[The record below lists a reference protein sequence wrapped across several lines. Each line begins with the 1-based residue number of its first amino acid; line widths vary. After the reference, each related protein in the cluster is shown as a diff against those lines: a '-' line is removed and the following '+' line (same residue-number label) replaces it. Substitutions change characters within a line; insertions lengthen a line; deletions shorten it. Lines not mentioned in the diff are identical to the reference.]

1 MEKVRNP
8 KSAVRNNVTAIIMA
22 AGKGTRMKS
31 ERSKVLHDVAGKP
44 MLGYVI
50 DACQKAGVKDIV
62 LISGANYPEIREFT
76 RITYPNGGIK
86 IVIQKKQLGT
96 AHAISTALKAKIKY
110 EEIILILSGDVP
122 LIEPDTIRNAI
133 NEFTIEKPGGII
145 LTSKVDNPFGYG
157 RIVRDAH
164 GFIESIVE
172 QKDATPEQQEI
183 DHINGGVY
191 IFNREYLKKYIS
203 RIKMNPLKKEYY
215 LTDIAGI
222 MAENGIK
229 IRPLTVAYAEV
240 AGINDRVQLMEAGK
254 MKNKKTLERFAK
266 NGITIV
272 DFDTVFID
280 ENVSIGADTVIQP
293 FTVIRGS
300 SRIGKGCN
308 IGPFAHIRPGT
319 VIGDNCRVGNY
330 VEIKKSTLGNN
341 TFVSHL
347 SYIGDAELGS
357 NVNIGAGTITCNYD
371 GFKKHK
377 TIIGDNV
384 FVGSDTKFVAP
395 VKVGRGAI
403 IAAGSVITGDVPADA
418 LSVARARQVNKEKWA
433 LKRRKK
439 K

>member
-1 MEKVRNP
+1 MKRIRNP
-8 KSAVRNNVTAIIMA
+8 QSAVCNGVTAIIMA

-31 ERSKVLHDVAGKP
+31 DKSKVLHEVAGKP
-44 MLGYVI
+44 MLGHVI
-50 DACQKAGVKDIV
+50 DACHAAGVKDIV
-62 LISGANYPEIREFT
+62 LIAGANYPELKEFT
-76 RITYPNGGIK
+76 KTAYPSGNIK
-86 IVIQKKQLGT
+86 IVIQKKQIGT
-96 AHAISTALKAKIKY
+96 AHAISTALKAKLKFD
-110 EEIILILSGDVP
+110 EAILILSGDVP
-122 LIEPDTIRNAI
+122 LIEAATIKGAI
-133 NEFTIEKPGGII
+133 KEFTTENPGGII
-145 LTSKVDNPFGYG
+145 LTSKVENPFGYG
-157 RIVRDAH
+157 RIVRDTH
-164 GFIESIVE
+164 GFVESIVE

-191 IFNREYLKKYIS
+191 IFNRDYLKKYITL
-203 RIKMNPLKKEYY
+203 IKMNPLKKEYY

-222 MAENGIK
+222 MAKNGIK
-229 IRPLTVAYAEV
+229 IRPKTVPYAEV

-266 NGITIV
+266 DGITIV

-280 ENVSIGADTVIQP
+280 ENVSIGTDTVIQP
-293 FTVIRGS
+293 FTVIKGS

-341 TFVSHL
+341 TYVSHL

-357 NVNIGAGTITCNYD
+357 NVNIGAGTITCNFD

-395 VKVGRGAI
+395 VKVGKGAV
-403 IAAGSVITGDVPADA
+403 IAAGSVITEDVPADA

-439 K
+439 

>member
-1 MEKVRNP
+1 MKRISNP
-8 KSAVRNNVTAIIMA
+8 KSAVRNGVTAIIMA

-31 ERSKVLHDVAGKP
+31 DKSKVLHEVAGKP
-44 MLGYVI
+44 MLGHVI
-50 DACQKAGVKDIV
+50 DACHNAGVKDIV
-62 LISGANYPEIREFT
+62 LIAGANYPELKEFT
-76 RITYPNGGIK
+76 QTAYPSGNIR

-96 AHAISTALKAKIKY
+96 AHAISTALKAGIKY
-110 EEIILILSGDVP
+110 DEAILILSGDVP
-122 LIEPDTIRNAI
+122 LIEAATIKSAI
-133 NEFTIEKPGGII
+133 KEFTTENPGGII
-145 LTSKVDNPFGYG
+145 LTSKVENPFGYG
-157 RIVRDAH
+157 RIVRDIH
-164 GFIESIVE
+164 GFVEEIVE

-191 IFNREYLKKYIS
+191 IFNRDYLKKYIAL
-203 RIKMNPLKKEYY
+203 IKMNPLKKEYY

-222 MAENGIK
+222 MAKNGIK
-229 IRPLTVAYAEV
+229 IRPKTVPYAEV

-266 NGITIV
+266 DGITIV

-280 ENVSIGADTVIQP
+280 ENVGIGIDTVIQP
-293 FTVIRGS
+293 FTVIKGPC
-300 SRIGKGCN
+300 RIGKGCS
-308 IGPFAHIRPGT
+308 IGPSAHIRPGT

-341 TFVSHL
+341 TYVSHL

-377 TIIGDNV
+377 TVIGDNV

-395 VKVGRGAI
+395 VKVGKGAV
-403 IAAGSVITGDVPADA
+403 IAAGSVITEDVPADA

-439 K
+439 

>member
-1 MEKVRNP
+1 MK
-8 KSAVRNNVTAIIMA
+8 VTAIIMA

-31 ERSKVLHDVAGKP
+31 DKSKVLHEVAGKP
-44 MLGYVI
+44 MLGHVI
-50 DACQKAGVKDIV
+50 DACHNAGVKDIV
-62 LISGANYPEIREFT
+62 LIAGANYQELKEFIQTAYPSGNIR
-76 RITYPNGGIK
+76 IA
-86 IVIQKKQLGT
+86 IQKKQLGT

-110 EEIILILSGDVP
+110 QEAVLILSGDVP
-122 LIEPDTIRNAI
+122 LIEAGTIKSAI
-133 NEFTIEKPGGII
+133 REFTTENPGGII
-145 LTSKVDNPFGYG
+145 LTSKVENPFGYG
-157 RIVRDAH
+157 RIVRDIH
-164 GFIESIVE
+164 GFVETIVE
-172 QKDATPEQQEI
+172 QKDATLKQQEI

-191 IFNREYLKKYIS
+191 VFNRDYLKKYITLV
-203 RIKMNPLKKEYY
+203 KMNPLKKEYY

-222 MAENGIK
+222 MAKNGIK
-229 IRPLTVAYAEV
+229 IMPKIVPYAEV

-266 NGITIV
+266 DGITIV

-280 ENVSIGADTVIQP
+280 ENVSIGTDTVIQP
-293 FTVIRGS
+293 FTVIKGS

-330 VEIKKSTLGNN
+330 VEIKNSALGNN
-341 TFVSHL
+341 TYVSHL

-395 VKVGRGAI
+395 VRVGKGAV
-403 IAAGSVITGDVPADA
+403 IAAGSVITQDVPADA

-433 LKRRKK
+433 IKRRKK
-439 K
+439 

>member
-1 MEKVRNP
+1 MK
-8 KSAVRNNVTAIIMA
+8 ATAIIMA
-22 AGKGTRMKS
+22 AGRGTRMKS
-31 ERSKVLHDVAGKP
+31 EKSKVLHEIAGKP
-44 MLGYVI
+44 MLGHVI
-50 DACQKAGVKDIV
+50 DACRKAGVKDIV
-62 LISGANYPEIREFT
+62 LIAGANFTELKKFTQAAYPKS
-76 RITYPNGGIK
+76 GIK

-110 EEIILILSGDVP
+110 AEAVLILSGDVP
-122 LIEPDTIRNAI
+122 LIEPETIKSSI
-133 NEFTIEKPGGII
+133 NEFTNEKPGGII
-145 LTSKVDNPFGYG
+145 LASKVENPFGYG
-157 RIVRDAH
+157 RIIRDSH
-164 GFIESIVE
+164 GFIKSIVE
-172 QKDATPEQQEI
+172 QKDAKPEELEI
-183 DHINGGVY
+183 NLINGGVY
-191 IFNREYLKKYIS
+191 IFNRDYLKKYITL
-203 RIKMNPLKKEYY
+203 IKMNPLKKEYY

-222 MAENGIK
+222 MSQKSIK
-229 IRPLTVAYAEV
+229 IRPKTVAYAEV

-254 MKNKKTLERFAK
+254 IKNKKTLEKFAK
-266 NGITIV
+266 DGITIV

-280 ENVSIGADTVIQP
+280 ENVSIGTDTVIQP
-293 FTVIRGS
+293 FTVIKGKT
-300 SRIGKGCN
+300 RIGKGCN
-308 IGPFAHIRPGT
+308 IGPFAHIRPDT
-319 VIGDNCRVGNY
+319 VIGDNCRIGNY

-371 GFKKHK
+371 GFKKSK

-395 VKVGRGAI
+395 VKVGRGAV
-403 IAAGSVITGDVPADA
+403 IAAGSVITEDVPADA

>member
-1 MEKVRNP
+1 
-8 KSAVRNNVTAIIMA
+8 
-22 AGKGTRMKS
+22 
-31 ERSKVLHDVAGKP
+31 
-44 MLGYVI
+44 MLGHVI
-50 DACQKAGVKDIV
+50 DACHTAGVKDIV
-62 LISGANYPEIREFT
+62 LIAGANYPELKEFT
-76 RITYPNGGIK
+76 QTTYPSGNIR

-110 EEIILILSGDVP
+110 EEAILILSGDVP
-122 LIEPDTIRNAI
+122 LIEAATIKSAI
-133 NEFTIEKPGGII
+133 KEFTTENSGGII
-145 LTSKVDNPFGYG
+145 LTSKVENPFGYG
-157 RIVRDAH
+157 RIVRDIH
-164 GFIESIVE
+164 GFVERIVE

-191 IFNREYLKKYIS
+191 VFNSDYLKKYITL
-203 RIKMNPLKKEYY
+203 IKMNPLKKEYY

-222 MAENGIK
+222 MAKNNIK
-229 IRPLTVAYAEV
+229 IRPKTVPYAEV

-266 NGITIV
+266 DGITIV
-272 DFDTVFID
+272 DFDSVFID
-280 ENVSIGADTVIQP
+280 ENVSIGTDTVIQP
-293 FTVIRGS
+293 FTVIKGS

-341 TFVSHL
+341 TYVSHL

-395 VKVGRGAI
+395 VRVGKGAV
-403 IAAGSVITGDVPADA
+403 IAAGSVITEDVPADA

-439 K
+439 